1 MYPRTFQGSQNSVLH
16 IYSLAALFRIFSKE
30 LGTWLWVR
38 LLPKHPGLLETPRW
52 ITTPPR
58 HGFEKVKCVSQYWGE
73 GQIPI
78 LQMKW
83 DAFRV
88 TQGDSAAKRQ
98 LLNPQNL
105 FMKLHSKAS
114 YPGMKHMH
122 LGFISRARLSIGAP
136 YLQENILKLHDALG
150 HQVGTK
156 PETASIGEIHHCLG
170 DGKCNS
176 KDMCF
181 PQRVSEKKTF
191 SHLLDFRFS
200 VLKT

>member
-1 MYPRTFQGSQNSVLH
+1 MELSFFIPQFLQLLPSNSFYQAKQMYPRTFQGSQNSVLH

-30 LGTWLWVR
+30 LSTWLWVR
-38 LLPKHPGLLETPRW
+38 LLPKHPGLLETPHW

-88 TQGDSAAKRQ
+88 TQGDSVAKRQ
-98 LLNPQNL
+98 LLNHQNL

-114 YPGMKHMH
+114 YPGMKHTH
-122 LGFISRARLSIGAP
+122 LGFISRARLSIGAYTYKRTSWNSMMP
-136 YLQENILKLHDALG
+136 WA
-150 HQVGTK
+150 TK
-156 PETASIGEIHHCLG
+156 
-170 DGKCNS
+170 
-176 KDMCF
+176 
-181 PQRVSEKKTF
+181 
-191 SHLLDFRFS
+191 
-200 VLKT
+200 

>member
-1 MYPRTFQGSQNSVLH
+1 MCESVLGRRADTN
-16 IYSLAALFRIFSKE
+16 SPNEMGCFQSNTRR
-30 LGTWLWVR
+30 LGG
-38 LLPKHPGLLETPRW
+38 K
-52 ITTPPR
+52 
-58 HGFEKVKCVSQYWGE
+58 
-73 GQIPI
+73 
-78 LQMKW
+78 
-83 DAFRV
+83 
-88 TQGDSAAKRQ
+88 

-191 SHLLDFRFS
+191 
-200 VLKT
+200 

>member
-1 MYPRTFQGSQNSVLH
+1 MYPRIFQGSQTSVLH

-30 LGTWLWVR
+30 PGAWLWVR
-38 LLPKHPGLLETPRW
+38 LLPNHLGLLETPWWVTEPW
-52 ITTPPR
+52 IWECQMCQPVLERRADTNSPNGMGCFLSNMGTQR
-58 HGFEKVKCVSQYWGE
+58 QKC
-73 GQIPI
+73 
-78 LQMKW
+78 
-83 DAFRV
+83 
-88 TQGDSAAKRQ
+88 Q
-98 LLNPQNL
+98 LLNHQNL

-136 YLQENILKLHDALG
+136 YLQENILKLHDALC

-170 DGKCNS
+170 EGKCNS

-191 SHLLDFRFS
+191 WHLLDFHFS
-200 VLKT
+200 VLKA

>member
-1 MYPRTFQGSQNSVLH
+1 MYPRIFQGSQTSVLH

-38 LLPKHPGLLETPRW
+38 LLPKHPDLLETPWW
-52 ITTPPR
+52 ITTPLS

-73 GQIPI
+73 GQMPI

-88 TQGDSAAKRQ
+88 THGNSKAK
-98 LLNPQNL
+98 LLNHQNL

-114 YPGMKHMH
+114 YPDMKQMH
-122 LGFISRARLSIGAP
+122 LGFISRAQLSIGAP
-136 YLQENILKLHDALG
+136 YLQENILKLHDALC

-170 DGKCNS
+170 EGKCNS

-191 SHLLDFRFS
+191 WHLLDFHFS

>member
-1 MYPRTFQGSQNSVLH
+1 MLH
-16 IYSLAALFRIFSKE
+16 IYSLAALFRILSKE
-30 LGTWLWVR
+30 PGTWLWAR

-52 ITTPPR
+52 ITTPPS
-58 HGFEKVKCVSQYWGE
+58 HGFEKVKCVSQHWGE

-78 LQMKW
+78 PQLKW

-88 TQGDSAAKRQ
+88 THGDSEAKRQ
-98 LLNPQNL
+98 LLNHQNL

-122 LGFISRARLSIGAP
+122 LGFISRAWLSTGAP
-136 YLQENILKLHDALG
+136 YLQENILKLHDALS

-191 SHLLDFRFS
+191 WHVLDFHFS